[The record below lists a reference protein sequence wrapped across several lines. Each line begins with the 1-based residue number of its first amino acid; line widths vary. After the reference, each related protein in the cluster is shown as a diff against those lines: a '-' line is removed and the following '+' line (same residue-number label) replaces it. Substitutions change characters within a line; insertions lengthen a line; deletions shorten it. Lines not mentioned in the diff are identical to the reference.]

1 MLWLA
6 TTLKLLAEVAL
17 LALLGRWLL
26 GWLLGRQAGA
36 APERNFAWVLLNAA
50 SQPPLRLAQ
59 AVLRSPQP
67 GPGTQALAFAALLA
81 GWLLAT
87 AWKIRIV
94 RACLA
99 AGEAACR

>member
-26 GWLLGRQAGA
+26 GWLLGSVAGA
-36 APERNFAWVLLNAA
+36 ARERNFAWALLNAVCM
-50 SQPPLRLAQ
+50 PPLRLAQ
-59 AVLRSPQP
+59 VLLRSDHP
-67 GPGTQALAFAALLA
+67 GRAAQVLAFAALLA
-81 GWLLAT
+81 AWLAAT

-99 AGEAACR
+99 AGEALCR